1 MIHMK
6 PRMSYLLCVF
16 IVMGLAVTS
25 HSYILPAK
33 QILGFMI
40 EQLGSARTFVVVQ
53 NSVIYDPAIEGGMR
67 ELDETLYY
75 WYPDRFRREV
85 NTPGSEQVRVVGPD
99 GAIFV
104 TNGKIVAETQSLFD
118 HFKDP
123 LLYREKEL
131 LLHSLGEQ
139 DINLDV
145 VSLGRYKDKFAYVIG
160 AKYPDESVSQV
171 WIEKNTFRPIRYVLK
186 GSGFDGAS
194 LEEIEYSDYK
204 ALDKKEWWY
213 PTRIVFYQ
221 NGRPDRV
228 YVLKSYTVNPNL
240 SEQLFDIA
248 YLKTVYK
255 PIASTQQSPS
265 PTSEVDDV
273 KKAIRDFTK
282 TFE

>member
-1 MIHMK
+1 
-6 PRMSYLLCVF
+6 MSYLLCVF

-160 AKYPDESVSQV
+160 AKYPDESVPQI

-186 GSGFDGAS
+186 GGGFDGAP

-204 ALDKKEWWY
+204 ALDKKKWWY

-282 TFE
+282 IFE

>member
-16 IVMGLAVTS
+16 IVLGLAVTS

-99 GAIFV
+99 GAIFA

-160 AKYPDESVSQV
+160 AKYPDESVPQI

-186 GSGFDGAS
+186 GSGFDGTP

-204 ALDKKEWWY
+204 ALDKKKWWY
-213 PTRIVFYQ
+213 PTRIVFYR

-240 SEQLFDIA
+240 SKQLFDIA

>member
-1 MIHMK
+1 M
-6 PRMSYLLCVF
+6 
-16 IVMGLAVTS
+16 
-25 HSYILPAK
+25 
-33 QILGFMI
+33 
-40 EQLGSARTFVVVQ
+40 
-53 NSVIYDPAIEGGMR
+53 
-67 ELDETLYY
+67 
-75 WYPDRFRREV
+75 
-85 NTPGSEQVRVVGPD
+85 
-99 GAIFV
+99 
-104 TNGKIVAETQSLFD
+104 
-118 HFKDP
+118 
-123 LLYREKEL
+123 LYREKEL

-160 AKYPDESVSQV
+160 AKYPDESVPQI

-186 GSGFDGAS
+186 GGGFDGAP

-204 ALDKKEWWY
+204 ALDKKKWWY

-282 TFE
+282 IFE

>member
-85 NTPGSEQVRVVGPD
+85 STPGSEQVRVVGPD

-139 DINLDV
+139 DVNLDV

-160 AKYPDESVSQV
+160 AKYPDESVPQI